1 MTPPRILALAA
12 MMTGHSAI
20 AHALP
25 DLVIADMTVD
35 EQCRAIIT
43 VKNLGPGALPPSA
56 MHAGSDPK
64 LQFSRSGGGS
74 GGWTMAHAELVPAGG
89 TYVHTV
95 NALNLRVDGEGSFTA
110 TIDDADLV
118 NEANE
123 TNNSLTRTLSC
134 VVTKPD
140 LTLAAVEID
149 NDCRARLTIRNVGKA
164 NLGTTQ
170 HGYTLVYREID
181 GVSKGT
187 IRLSDMDPSRQAA
200 SAGGSVTWTDW
211 AEFKPTSNA
220 RYRIA
225 VSSESDANT
234 DNNEGQVTVPDRCKS
249 GSSAAPA
256 IRQIIRPKL
265 PSPVIPRQ

>member
-1 MTPPRILALAA
+1 MTSPRLLALAA
-12 MMTGHSAI
+12 LIAGHSAV

-35 EQCRAIIT
+35 EQCRAVIT
-43 VKNLGPGALPPSA
+43 VKNLGPSALPPSA

-64 LQFSRSGGGS
+64 LQFSRSGGEG
-74 GGWTMAHAELVPAGG
+74 GGWTMAHSELVPAGG

-110 TIDDADLV
+110 SIDGANLV
-118 NEANE
+118 TE
-123 TNNSLTRTLSC
+123 TKENNNSLTRTLSC

-149 NDCRARLTIRNVGKA
+149 NECRVRLTIRNIGEA
-164 NLGTTQ
+164 TIGNWQ
-170 HGYTLVYREID
+170 YDHTLVFREID
-181 GVSKGT
+181 GASKGT
-187 IRLSDMDPSRQAA
+187 IRLGDMAPSRQAA
-200 SAGGSVTWTDW
+200 APGGSVTWADW

-225 VSSESDANT
+225 VSSESDANP
-234 DNNEGQVTVPDRCKS
+234 DNNEAEVTVPDRCKNG
-249 GSSAAPA
+249 GSATPG
-256 IRQIIRPKL
+256 IRPIIRPKL
-265 PSPVIPRQ
+265 PARVLPRQ